1 MDLRQLTVLCAVAD
15 HRGFS
20 AAARALHTAQ
30 SNVSTHVGHLEREL
44 GARLVD
50 RRSGAMTDVGALVVR
65 RARRVQAELD
75 ALAADV
81 ASVAGHIAG
90 GVRLGVIGTTARWL
104 VPPLLDVVGAEHERI
119 ALVVVDATTTSLV
132 PQVTEGRLD
141 LAVVNLAVTD
151 PDAEAEPLFDED
163 RLLVV
168 PADHPLA
175 DRDGGGPI
183 DVADL
188 AELDLLLEPKG
199 TAFRDGLDADAAR
212 AGVALR
218 PLAEVDG
225 MQLVSALAFEGYG
238 PAILPATAVPA
249 RSDGRWRKIEVL
261 GITPRSVG
269 LVTRR
274 RAALSTPAGAVR
286 EVLHRVVAHEAAGR
300 AGLRVTGAPRP

>member
-1 MDLRQLTVLCAVAD
+1 
-15 HRGFS
+15 
-20 AAARALHTAQ
+20 
-30 SNVSTHVGHLEREL
+30 
-44 GARLVD
+44 
-50 RRSGAMTDVGALVVR
+50 
-65 RARRVQAELD
+65 VQAELD

-104 VPPLLDVVGAEHERI
+104 VPPLLDVLGAEHERI

-175 DRDGGGPI
+175 AREGDSIG
-183 DVADL
+183 VADL
-188 AELDLLLEPKG
+188 AELELLLEPKG

-218 PLAEVDG
+218 PLAEMDG

-249 RSDGRWRKIEVL
+249 GSDGRWRKIEVA

-286 EVLHRVVAHEAAGR
+286 EVLHRVVAREAAGR